1 MEDLECMG
9 WGGVFEEEEEEFE
22 SPGWWGGVLKKNLES
37 SACMHGWGGVKKK
50 TQKQKRKNLMR
61 QLLGGGWQ
69 HMEEF

>member
-1 MEDLECMG
+1 MG
-9 WGGVFEEEEEEFE
+9 WGGVFEEEEKEFE

-50 TQKQKRKNLMR
+50 RKNLMR

-69 HMEEF
+69 HMKEF